1 MKKVLGQ
8 LTYANV
14 MATAAIFIALG
25 GVSYAAFKLPKN
37 SVGTKQIKDNAISG
51 AKIKA
56 GAITGSKIAAGS
68 IGSSSIDLKTLGTV
82 PSASEANHATSA
94 GTATSATTAGT
105 ANTAVNSNQLG
116 GIPPQGFM
124 SSTRF
129 AFGSAS
135 TDPATPVPLFTLGGI
150 EVTTAAAAGSAFK
163 VRVRNVTGDHWEF
176 GDPAE
181 NTVVVVNPNASGTFT
196 IPKTRTTLIA
206 GIDIDNTS
214 KAISIQCGSDNGP
227 NLLYCFGQASPKA

>member
-1 MKKVLGQ
+1 V
-8 LTYANV
+8 
-14 MATAAIFIALG
+14 
-25 GVSYAAFKLPKN
+25 PKN

-51 AKIKA
+51 PKIKA

-68 IGSSSIDLKTLGTV
+68 IGSSNIDLKTLGTV
-82 PSASEANHATSA
+82 PSASEANHATSADTAKSA

-135 TDPATPVPLFTLGGI
+135 TDSASPVPLFTLGGI
-150 EVTTAAAAGSAFK
+150 EVTTVASAGTSFQ
-163 VRVRNVTGDHWEF
+163 VRVKNLTADNWEF
-176 GDPAE
+176 GSPSG
-181 NTVVVVNPNASGTFT
+181 NSVLVVNANSFGTFNV
-196 IPKTRTTLIA
+196 PAARTALIV
-206 GIDIDNTS
+206 GIDTDNTS

-227 NLLYCFGQASPKA
+227 NLLYCFGQASPNA